1 MKNSWKI
8 ETIIYDT
15 VYKAYKS
22 FSETIKRKS

>member
-22 FSETIKRKS
+22 LSEAIKRKS